1 MKSYYFVSATGTETN
16 VVKMGA
22 ETFSVDLLGKSYK
35 SIKVISS
42 SVSIEGTVQYS
53 INLRLHSYTGNG
65 LSSDRKQPILAM
77 YKYDITADVDVGAG
91 TIRSTDFYDLQEVT
105 PTYYISESLNQLVFS
120 FTGSFDN
127 IIDPNIVQFEFMLE
141 MEE

>member
-1 MKSYYFVSATGTETN
+1 MKHYYFISATGTETN
-16 VVKMGA
+16 IVKMGT
-22 ETFSVDLLGKSYK
+22 ESFSVDLLGKNYK

-42 SVSIEGTVQYS
+42 SVSIEGSVQYS

-65 LSSDRKQPILAM
+65 FSSDRTQPILAM
-77 YKYDITADVDVGAG
+77 YKYNTTAGVDVGGG
-91 TIRSTDFYDLQEVT
+91 TIRATDFYDLQENT
-105 PTYYISESLNQLVFS
+105 PTYYISQSLNQLVFS

-127 IIDPNIVQFEFMLE
+127 VITPNLVQFEFMLE

>member
-1 MKSYYFVSATGTETN
+1 MKNYYFVSATGTETN

-22 ETFSVDLLGKSYK
+22 ETFTVDLLGKSYK

-42 SVSIEGTVQYS
+42 SVSIEGSVQYS

-65 LSSDRKQPILAM
+65 LSSDRTQPILAM
-77 YKYDITADVDVGAG
+77 YKYNTTAGVDVGGG
-91 TIRSTDFYDLQEVT
+91 TIRATDFYDLQEVT
-105 PTYYISESLNQLVFS
+105 PIYYISETLNQLVFS

-127 IIDPNIVQFEFMLE
+127 VLDPNLVQFEFMLE
-141 MEE
+141 LEE